1 MDGDPRDGAVPVDS
15 GSNGLAAGTV
25 AGASPRPDR
34 SEPGSA
40 SPAGFAGLSTDPS
53 VGGSK
58 QHLGL
63 AVVAQQETE
72 DDEPGDVDGSGN
84 GTQHRNAELA
94 AAAAAAAAM
103 PLDWKP
109 PPVPAGS
116 RHPQPPSADGERSTG
131 DGTPAATD
139 GSPAG
144 VAGLPTSHGAP
155 PPTAPPLP
163 ATPASSSK
171 SGGAM
176 KLGGGASMGPNISSA
191 PRGMGG
197 RHRHPEGGH
206 GDAAAATAGT
216 PASSSATQGPADD
229 FGDILAGGHGPTPTE
244 VASMEAVTEDGPDA
258 GVSMASVARQTSP
271 SPSSMEV
278 DSLLA
283 FPRGYGTPSPLPPAA
298 RVPPVAGRPSETAVE
313 AEEEMLSPRQPPT
326 AGGALSASR
335 DEPGA
340 WTGEEG
346 GGGAACP
353 RDRALLPQLPTGA
366 PPACSESD
374 REPQESGGSKES
386 LTPPQGVRASAEPI
400 AARSSSPLHP
410 PGPGGATGKVLNDF
424 ASPVAPVA
432 AEQGGAAIGDRPTG
446 RASVA
451 TPQGWLERDAAK
463 DATPRVGAGAAG
475 SDRTRSEAMD
485 AVKSV
490 GPPSLADSPV
500 RRAGKGQ
507 EDEAVESR
515 NNVVVQGAAAAGSE
529 PLLPPPQ
536 LAPSSAEARS
546 LSPGEV
552 TTPRATLDPVEGGV
566 DARLG
571 VEHAPSR
578 GGGGVQAMDVDGPQ
592 QQQQQQQPSSAG
604 MSGQQDRGFR
614 SLDGEVYTGA
624 FGSRASEGSAGGGDG
639 GAGDEATDGAAGR
652 VAGDVPGGSRPGQG
666 RDPPGRS
673 TEEKEGAGERSVRD
687 VPRGVA
693 GRRGRDAQPLS
704 GLAPGVVLPALE
716 GRASSEAA
724 PAQTSSSSPA
734 IPTPFEGNSVG
745 MLAAGAANPC
755 DFSGQSLA
763 DQLLADDPPEMMVVG
778 EGFPAGERTALVGG
792 GAPGA
797 SGGEAAVNAGGV
809 SALGRRTNGDEA
821 LAGPRRSST
830 AAEPAGTAAEPAGTA
845 ALDRQRVGL
854 KVGGGGEQPGW
865 AARAAGASSS
875 GGGGGAAPVGGFVP
889 RGKTTTAT
897 ASESVLNHGRRT
909 AAAPFDSSSSSRPA
923 DDATTTT
930 AQCFLPPEN
939 DTYAALLGLR
949 TPSSTSALAPLPPQ
963 PTTPASAPSPAFST
977 SSTAVIDMFGS
988 RMSAQAVSGVGGG
1001 GGGGDSAAGS
1011 TAALRGRLPI
1021 GRPELRHPSLQQQQ
1035 LQQLQQQQELR
1046 RRQQA
1051 AAAAEV
1057 GEFSSSFEAPAAAA
1071 AASVSGRRMS
1081 DVGARGFGGPSQAA
1095 VPRGAVSGRRP
1106 VQAAEETWRATGL
1119 TLPPATSTVTA
1130 AGGGDGSAHDRE
1142 RRLSG
1147 VSGESCGVHAMVS
1160 APLSSFGASP
1170 LAPQEAGA
1178 RGEGGRNGRG
1188 LSLQAVAQGP
1198 TASSSGAG
1206 LSPRFGGGAIG
1217 VNHFSDAPVA
1227 NTSYNSAQSFGGSGS
1242 TSPRGGAGLHA
1253 AGAGAGAAASSSSAI
1268 TPFPSASAPASSS
1281 SSSLANGGPMHR
1293 AVAAAGNSFA
1303 THTSRTLPPPLSMTP
1318 GVSAGSSPRQ
1328 APAGWRS
1335 GPPGGTS
1342 NDARVQQNSWLSNDG
1357 ANGGGGGG
1365 GISPRGFGQQPVA
1378 RGSHHQLQPHSA
1390 GFPPPAAV
1398 AARVGASVPTAEV
1411 TRIPSM
1417 PAFPAPERWT
1427 RPVCLPPTPPPSP
1440 PPEPEIPPPA
1450 PPVAAPPELD
1460 GGDGQAQEAAPAASG
1475 DSSSGPGAAACT
1487 GADDMDVEEEEAR
1500 RDGTEGSG
1508 DSRKQSSSSDTAEVD
1523 RSGGGGG
1530 ASEKEGK
1537 AAKER
1542 LQGEDDGRD
1551 HGVQEEKGGEREE
1564 SDEAAR
1570 RKAQGEKELAEKEA
1584 ASKAEAGAKR
1594 KARAAAAAAAEAA
1607 EAAAEKRARRLR
1619 VSLVLKRLREDAEER
1634 KRSGRLAQPRGG
1646 GAGAGAGAAAAL
1658 DDPAWAADEDPFQ
1671 EQEPVIAVPRLR
1683 GHEGKKAKARQD
1695 AGRSG
1700 EGAGGGPA
1708 EKGAGASGCPPLGQR
1723 RLQRRLGCARRHA
1736 ALAQHP
1742 GGAGLRLSTLL
1753 KADAPAEDPS
1763 RGGCA
1768 GGSSWLGARLARM
1781 RRVEGEEWAAWQR
1794 RVGEEEASNP
1804 GEAAGPPLPFGFVPR
1819 LVHRALGAYA
1829 LIRTFSRPFRLTPAS
1844 SVSFLRA
1851 LSLRLRTPLLDAI
1864 HCELLRR
1871 VLCLLRG
1878 RAGNWAKSSAA
1889 QRELDWKYLDQ
1900 VTWPAY
1906 FVEFVQ
1912 TMEEQRQREDAKAA
1926 AEAAAADA
1934 EQNGMMSVSEG
1945 EEEEDASL
1953 SGDSDGSSGKRRR
1966 RRRRRG
1972 GGNGGGSSSEEEE
1985 EEEEEEMDSLET
1997 LCLAFQAGE
2006 HHLLPLE
2013 MKVQALEYLVDRAM
2027 ECPWFEKEIDNRVR
2041 TPPEAFVVDADD
2053 GKVFDCVIC
2062 GQVGNLLCCD
2072 NCPRAYHP
2080 RCVGGKQGIDSVNW
2094 SCWECL
2100 IEDSARDGVRVPRV
2114 STSMGPVW
2122 VIGGYVFRPT
2132 PPPPPPSSRKKDGA
2146 GGGGGGGK
2154 SWEAAA
2160 EEAEEAE
2167 AAAIVKAAE
2176 QGGSNGNGS
2185 PEDRPGEAGSQDEDG
2200 VSEPSSPSAT
2210 TTRRAPAAGGDEGSG
2225 SEGKDSDSDG
2235 DGPSTARQVR
2245 VTRSRLKATTGEPEA
2260 SATTKPSSS
2269 SSSSSSASSSG
2280 SEDSES
2286 EASEAEKYAAKKAS
2300 SRKAPARVSRS
2311 RGSPPPKPAPSD
2323 VDEQGVE
2330 DAAVVASANK
2340 KSRASKGRASAA
2352 GRSGSDDDDDEAGG
2366 EAAEE
2371 ESPAGGGARDPGEE
2385 ASQEAEA
2392 YARAAAE
2399 RKAKAEARTKAAAEA
2414 KAAKEAE
2421 ARRKR
2426 EARQAAE
2433 RAAAEAAAEA
2443 KAKARALLIAS
2454 SNPLEYVN
2462 RYAKAVPCPGMPA
2475 HKEAAPPLELSQE
2488 SHFWHAWPLGAVGVP
2503 HPLLPG
2509 DPVANPAEGEGLV
2522 ACAHLEPVAR
2532 LLLQLEKSF
2541 GGLLFGTQWT
2551 SAWGLGGQWP
2561 MEVRA
2566 AGSVQ
2571 ALGRLAQELVEAL
2584 PARVFRESWQTP
2596 YELKVSRAYKT
2607 EVEAAKAAKAAREAA
2622 AEAQA
2627 RRVAAAAARELANRQ
2642 LAAEREE
2649 AAAVKAAAAAAA
2661 AEARAREEGGAADR
2675 NQTDTTGAQAG
2686 TWMANGVTFDDP
2698 SPPGSSIPGRRGSG
2712 SGLPPQPGAEPSPT
2726 AAEAAPGGSSGAP
2739 PADTDSAEYRS
2750 PKKQRRRSS
2759 RPSVPP
2765 VELVVSPASMSPLR
2779 SSRGKRKASMG
2790 GGRES
2795 FGVGAGGAGAGGG
2808 EDGDEDAVVP
2818 GDASMKSGLDHSKM
2832 SDAEFDRMLAD
2843 MEADRGSER
2852 GGGSGSKPAAQPHS
2866 FPPQGWASGRRS
2878 SAAGGSSRRRAGSSR
2893 RPAWPARW
2901 PGAAPTAPSRGSAT
2915 CPPRAPRAR
2924 PSTAPRFPCRRS
2936 GTRASHGAGA
2946 PPSSRFTSGVFR
2958 W

>member
-1 MDGDPRDGAVPVDS
+1 MDGDPRDGAVPVES
-15 GSNGLAAGTV
+15 GSNGLAAGTA
-25 AGASPRPDR
+25 AGASPRTGW
-34 SEPGSA
+34 SEPGSV
-40 SPAGFAGLSTDPS
+40 SPAGFTLLSSGPS

-63 AVVAQQETE
+63 AVVARQETK

-84 GTQHRNAELA
+84 GTQHHNADLA
-94 AAAAAAAAM
+94 ASAAM
-103 PLDWKP
+103 LMDGKP

-116 RHPQPPSADGERSTG
+116 RHPQPPSADGERLTG
-131 DGTPAATD
+131 DGTPAAAD

-144 VAGLPTSHGAP
+144 IAGLPISRGAP
-155 PPTAPPLP
+155 PPTAPPMP

-171 SGGAM
+171 SGGAIR
-176 KLGGGASMGPNISSA
+176 LGRGASMGPNTLSP

-197 RHRHPEGGH
+197 RHRRLEGGH
-206 GDAAAATAGT
+206 GDAARDSPPAAEASVAATAGT
-216 PASSSATQGPADD
+216 TASSSTTQGPADD
-229 FGDILAGGHGPTPTE
+229 FGDILASGHGPTLTALASVDDDRAA
-244 VASMEAVTEDGPDA
+244 VASRAAEGVVSTEAVNEDGPDA
-258 GVSMASVARQTSP
+258 GVSMASVTRRTSP

-283 FPRGYGTPSPLPPAA
+283 VPRGYGTPSPPPPAA
-298 RVPPVAGRPSETAVE
+298 PVPPPAGRPSETAIE
-313 AEEEMLSPRQPPT
+313 AEEEMLLPRQPPT
-326 AGGALSASR
+326 TGGALSVSR

-340 WTGEEG
+340 WTGEER
-346 GGGAACP
+346 GGGAASP
-353 RDRALLPQLPTGA
+353 RDRALLPQLLTAA
-366 PPACSESD
+366 PPARSESD
-374 REPQESGGSKES
+374 RPRQESGWSKES
-386 LTPPQGVRASAEPI
+386 RTPPQAVRSDAEPI

-410 PGPGGATGKVLNDF
+410 PGPGGATGEVLNDF
-424 ASPVAPVA
+424 ASPFAPVA

-451 TPQGWLERDAAK
+451 APQGWLERDAAK
-463 DATPRVGAGAAG
+463 RRPVDATPRVGAEAAS
-475 SDRTRSEAMD
+475 SDWTRSEAID

-500 RRAGKGQ
+500 RRAGMGQ
-507 EDEAVESR
+507 EEEGVESR
-515 NNVVVQGAAAAGSE
+515 DNMVARGVAAAGYE

-552 TTPRATLDPVEGGV
+552 TTPRATLDPVGDGV
-566 DARLG
+566 EARLG
-571 VEHAPSR
+571 VEKAPSR
-578 GGGGVQAMDVDGPQ
+578 GRGGVQAMDVDGPQ
-592 QQQQQQQPSSAG
+592 QQQQEQPPSAG

-624 FGSRASEGSAGGGDG
+624 FGSRAGEGSAGGGDG

-652 VAGDVPGGSRPGQG
+652 DAGDVPGGSRPGQG

-673 TEEKEGAGERSVRD
+673 SEGKEGAGEGPVGDVR
-687 VPRGVA
+687 RGVA

-704 GLAPGVVLPALE
+704 GLARGVVLPALE

-724 PAQTSSSSPA
+724 PAHTLSSSPTIA
-734 IPTPFEGNSVG
+734 TPFEGNHVG
-745 MLAAGAANPC
+745 MPAAGAANPC

-763 DQLLADDPPEMMVVG
+763 DQLLADDTPEMMAVD
-778 EGFPAGERTALVGG
+778 ETFPAGERTAFVGG

-797 SGGEAAVNAGGV
+797 SGGEAAVNAGVV
-809 SALGRRTNGDEA
+809 SALRRRANGDEA
-821 LAGPRRSST
+821 LAGPRRSS
-830 AAEPAGTAAEPAGTA
+830 TAAEPAGTA

-875 GGGGGAAPVGGFVP
+875 GGGGGAAAVGGFVP

-897 ASESVLNHGRRT
+897 ASESVLNHGPRT
-909 AAAPFDSSSSSRPA
+909 PAVPFDSSSSSLPA

-930 AQCFLPPEN
+930 AQSFLPPEN

-949 TPSSTSALAPLPPQ
+949 TPSSTSALAPPPPQ
-963 PTTPASAPSPAFST
+963 PTTPASAPSPPFST
-977 SSTAVIDMFGS
+977 SSTAVADIFGS
-988 RMSAQAVSGVGGG
+988 QMSTQAVSGVGGG
-1001 GGGGDSAAGS
+1001 GGSAAGN
-1011 TAALRGRLPI
+1011 TAALRGMLPI

-1035 LQQLQQQQELR
+1035 LQQLQQQQQQQQQELR

-1057 GEFSSSFEAPAAAA
+1057 GEFSSSFVAPAASA
-1071 AASVSGRRMS
+1071 AASVSGRRIS

-1095 VPRGAVSGRRP
+1095 VSKGAVSGRRP
-1106 VQAAEETWRATGL
+1106 VQAAEETWRGTGL

-1130 AGGGDGSAHDRE
+1130 AGGVDGSAHDRE

-1147 VSGESCGVHAMVS
+1147 VSGEASGVHAMGS

-1178 RGEGGRNGRG
+1178 RGGGVRNGRG
-1188 LSLQAVAQGP
+1188 LSLQAVAQGT

-1217 VNHFSDAPVA
+1217 VNQFSDASVA
-1227 NTSYNSAQSFGGSGS
+1227 NISYNSAQSFGGSGS
-1242 TSPRGGAGLHA
+1242 TSPRGRAGLHA
-1253 AGAGAGAAASSSSAI
+1253 SGAGAGAATSSSSAA
-1268 TPFPSASAPASSS
+1268 TPFPPVSAPAS

-1293 AVAAAGNSFA
+1293 AMAAAATGNSFA

-1335 GPPGGTS
+1335 GPPGGS
-1342 NDARVQQNSWLSNDG
+1342 SSDARVQQNSWLSNDG
-1357 ANGGGGGG
+1357 SSGGGGGG
-1365 GISPRGFGQQPVA
+1365 LSPRGFGQQQVA
-1378 RGSHHQLQPHSA
+1378 RGSHHQVQPHSA

-1398 AARVGASVPTAEV
+1398 AARIGVSVPTAEV

-1427 RPVCLPPTPPPSP
+1427 RPVFLPPTPPPSP
-1440 PPEPEIPPPA
+1440 PPEPEMPA
-1450 PPVAAPPELD
+1450 PPVAAPPELV
-1460 GGDGQAQEAAPAASG
+1460 GGDVQAQEAAPAASG
-1475 DSSSGPGAAACT
+1475 DSSSGPGADAGS
-1487 GADDMDVEEEEAR
+1487 GADAMDVDEEAR
-1500 RDGTEGSG
+1500 RDGTVGSG
-1508 DSRKQSSSSDTAEVD
+1508 DSGKQSSSSDTAEAG
-1523 RSGGGGG
+1523 RSGGDGG
-1530 ASEKEGK
+1530 ASEKEGE
-1537 AAKER
+1537 AAEER
-1542 LQGEDDGRD
+1542 SQSEDDGRD
-1551 HGVQEEKGGEREE
+1551 HGVEEEKGGEREE
-1564 SDEAAR
+1564 SDEATR
-1570 RKAQGEKELAEKEA
+1570 GKAQEEKELAEKEA
-1584 ASKAEAGAKR
+1584 VSKAEADAPR
-1594 KARAAAAAAAEAA
+1594 KARAAAAAAAEV
-1607 EAAAEKRARRLR
+1607 AAEKRARRLR

-1658 DDPAWAADEDPFQ
+1658 DDPSWAAEEDPFQ
-1671 EQEPVIAVPRLR
+1671 EQEPIIAVPRLR
-1683 GHEGKKAKARQD
+1683 GLEGKKAKARRD
-1695 AGRSG
+1695 AGGSG

-1708 EKGAGASGCPPLGQR
+1708 EKDAGASGCPPLGQR

-1753 KADAPAEDPS
+1753 KADTPAEDPS

-1794 RVGEEEASNP
+1794 RIGGEEASNP

-1819 LVHRALGAYA
+1819 LAHRALGAYA

-1878 RAGNWAKSSAA
+1878 RSGNWAKSSAA
-1889 QRELDWKYLDQ
+1889 QQELDWKYLDQ

-1934 EQNGMMSVSEG
+1934 EQDGMMSVSEG
-1945 EEEEDASL
+1945 EEEEDASS
-1953 SGDSDGSSGKRRR
+1953 SGDSDGSSAKRRRRR

-1972 GGNGGGSSSEEEE
+1972 GGSGVSSGSEEDEEEE
-1985 EEEEEEMDSLET
+1985 EEERDSLET

-2132 PPPPPPSSRKKDGA
+2132 PPPPMSHKKGGA

-2160 EEAEEAE
+2160 KEAEEAE

-2176 QGGSNGNGS
+2176 QGGSN
-2185 PEDRPGEAGSQDEDG
+2185 
-2200 VSEPSSPSAT
+2200 
-2210 TTRRAPAAGGDEGSG
+2210 
-2225 SEGKDSDSDG
+2225 
-2235 DGPSTARQVR
+2235 
-2245 VTRSRLKATTGEPEA
+2245 
-2260 SATTKPSSS
+2260 
-2269 SSSSSSASSSG
+2269 
-2280 SEDSES
+2280 
-2286 EASEAEKYAAKKAS
+2286 
-2300 SRKAPARVSRS
+2300 
-2311 RGSPPPKPAPSD
+2311 
-2323 VDEQGVE
+2323 
-2330 DAAVVASANK
+2330 
-2340 KSRASKGRASAA
+2340 
-2352 GRSGSDDDDDEAGG
+2352 
-2366 EAAEE
+2366 
-2371 ESPAGGGARDPGEE
+2371 
-2385 ASQEAEA
+2385 
-2392 YARAAAE
+2392 
-2399 RKAKAEARTKAAAEA
+2399 
-2414 KAAKEAE
+2414 
-2421 ARRKR
+2421 
-2426 EARQAAE
+2426 
-2433 RAAAEAAAEA
+2433 
-2443 KAKARALLIAS
+2443 
-2454 SNPLEYVN
+2454 
-2462 RYAKAVPCPGMPA
+2462 VP
-2475 HKEAAPPLELSQE
+2475 
-2488 SHFWHAWPLGAVGVP
+2488 
-2503 HPLLPG
+2503 
-2509 DPVANPAEGEGLV
+2509 
-2522 ACAHLEPVAR
+2522 
-2532 LLLQLEKSF
+2532 
-2541 GGLLFGTQWT
+2541 
-2551 SAWGLGGQWP
+2551 
-2561 MEVRA
+2561 
-2566 AGSVQ
+2566 
-2571 ALGRLAQELVEAL
+2571 
-2584 PARVFRESWQTP
+2584 
-2596 YELKVSRAYKT
+2596 
-2607 EVEAAKAAKAAREAA
+2607 
-2622 AEAQA
+2622 
-2627 RRVAAAAARELANRQ
+2627 
-2642 LAAEREE
+2642 
-2649 AAAVKAAAAAAA
+2649 
-2661 AEARAREEGGAADR
+2661 
-2675 NQTDTTGAQAG
+2675 
-2686 TWMANGVTFDDP
+2686 
-2698 SPPGSSIPGRRGSG
+2698 
-2712 SGLPPQPGAEPSPT
+2712 
-2726 AAEAAPGGSSGAP
+2726 
-2739 PADTDSAEYRS
+2739 
-2750 PKKQRRRSS
+2750 
-2759 RPSVPP
+2759 
-2765 VELVVSPASMSPLR
+2765 
-2779 SSRGKRKASMG
+2779 
-2790 GGRES
+2790 
-2795 FGVGAGGAGAGGG
+2795 
-2808 EDGDEDAVVP
+2808 
-2818 GDASMKSGLDHSKM
+2818 
-2832 SDAEFDRMLAD
+2832 
-2843 MEADRGSER
+2843 
-2852 GGGSGSKPAAQPHS
+2852 
-2866 FPPQGWASGRRS
+2866 
-2878 SAAGGSSRRRAGSSR
+2878 
-2893 RPAWPARW
+2893 
-2901 PGAAPTAPSRGSAT
+2901 
-2915 CPPRAPRAR
+2915 
-2924 PSTAPRFPCRRS
+2924 
-2936 GTRASHGAGA
+2936 
-2946 PPSSRFTSGVFR
+2946 
-2958 W
+2958 

>member
-15 GSNGLAAGTV
+15 RSNGLAVGTA

-34 SEPGSA
+34 SEPGSV
-40 SPAGFAGLSTDPS
+40 SPAGFAGLSASDPS

-63 AVVAQQETE
+63 AVVAQQETR
-72 DDEPGDVDGSGN
+72 DDEPGDVDCSGN
-84 GTQHRNAELA
+84 GTQHYNADLA
-94 AAAAAAAAM
+94 ASAAM
-103 PLDWKP
+103 PMDGKP
-109 PPVPAGS
+109 PPAPAGS
-116 RHPQPPSADGERSTG
+116 RHPQQPSADGERLTG
-131 DGTPAATD
+131 DGTPAATA

-144 VAGLPTSHGAP
+144 ISGLPTSRGAP

-163 ATPASSSK
+163 ATPASFSK
-171 SGGAM
+171 SGGAI
-176 KLGGGASMGPNISSA
+176 KLGGGASMGPNTLSP

-197 RHRHPEGGH
+197 GHRHLDGGH
-206 GDAAAATAGT
+206 GDAASDSPPAAEASVAATAGT
-216 PASSSATQGPADD
+216 TASSSTTQGPADD
-229 FGDILAGGHGPTPTE
+229 FGDILASGHGPTPTVLASGDDDRAAVVSRAAE
-244 VASMEAVTEDGPDA
+244 GVVSMEAENEDGPDA

-271 SPSSMEV
+271 SPLSMEV

-283 FPRGYGTPSPLPPAA
+283 VPRGYGTPSPPPPAA
-298 RVPPVAGRPSETAVE
+298 PVPPPAGRPSETAVE
-313 AEEEMLSPRQPPT
+313 AEEEMLLPRQPPT

-340 WTGEEG
+340 WTEEER
-346 GGGAACP
+346 GGGAASP
-353 RDRALLPQLPTGA
+353 RDRALLPQLPTAA

-374 REPQESGGSKES
+374 RPPQDSGGSKEPR
-386 LTPPQGVRASAEPI
+386 TPPQGVRSGAEPI

-410 PGPGGATGKVLNDF
+410 PAPGGATGRVLNDF
-424 ASPVAPVA
+424 ASPLAPVA
-432 AEQGGAAIGDRPTG
+432 AEEGGAAIGDRPTA

-451 TPQGWLERDAAK
+451 APQGWLERDAAK
-463 DATPRVGAGAAG
+463 RRPVDAAPRVGAGAAG
-475 SDRTRSEAMD
+475 SDRTRSEAID

-500 RRAGKGQ
+500 RRAGMGH
-507 EDEAVESR
+507 EEEAVESR
-515 NNVVVQGAAAAGSE
+515 NNMVARGVAAAGNE

-536 LAPSSAEARS
+536 LAPSSAAARS

-552 TTPRATLDPVEGGV
+552 TTPRATLDPVGVGV

-571 VEHAPSR
+571 VEQAPSR
-578 GGGGVQAMDVDGPQ
+578 GGGGVQAMDFDGPQ
-592 QQQQQQQPSSAG
+592 QQQQQQQQQEQQPPSAE

-624 FGSRASEGSAGGGDG
+624 FGSRAGEGSAGGGDG
-639 GAGDEATDGAAGR
+639 GAGDEATDGAAG
-652 VAGDVPGGSRPGQG
+652 VTGDVPGGSRPGQG
-666 RDPPGRS
+666 RDPPFRS
-673 TEEKEGAGERSVRD
+673 SEGKEGAGEGPVGD

-693 GRRGRDAQPLS
+693 GRRGRDARPLS

-724 PAQTSSSSPA
+724 LAQTPSSSPTIA
-734 IPTPFEGNSVG
+734 TPFEGNPVG
-745 MLAAGAANPC
+745 MLAAGAANSC

-763 DQLLADDPPEMMVVG
+763 DQLLADDPPEMIAVD
-778 EGFPAGERTALVGG
+778 ETFPAGERIALVGG

-797 SGGEAAVNAGGV
+797 SGGEAAVNARGV
-809 SALGRRTNGDEA
+809 SALGRRTNGDEP
-821 LAGPRRSST
+821 LAGPTRSST
-830 AAEPAGTAAEPAGTA
+830 AAEPAGTAAS
-845 ALDRQRVGL
+845 DRQRVGL

-875 GGGGGAAPVGGFVP
+875 GGGGGAAAVGGFVP

-897 ASESVLNHGRRT
+897 SSEGVLNHGPRT
-909 AAAPFDSSSSSRPA
+909 PAAPFDSSSSSRPA

-930 AQCFLPPEN
+930 AQSFLPPEN

-949 TPSSTSALAPLPPQ
+949 TPSSTSALAPPLPQ
-963 PTTPASAPSPAFST
+963 PTTPASAPSPPFST
-977 SSTAVIDMFGS
+977 SSTAVAGIFGS

-1001 GGGGDSAAGS
+1001 GGGGGSAARN
-1011 TAALRGRLPI
+1011 TVAPRGMLPI
-1021 GRPELRHPSLQQQQ
+1021 GRPELRHLSLQQQQ
-1035 LQQLQQQQELR
+1035 RQQRQQLLQQQQQQQELR

-1057 GEFSSSFEAPAAAA
+1057 GEFSSSFVAPAASA
-1071 AASVSGRRMS
+1071 AASVSGRRES
-1081 DVGARGFGGPSQAA
+1081 DVGVRGFGGPSQAG
-1095 VPRGAVSGRRP
+1095 VPKGAVSGRRP
-1106 VQAAEETWRATGL
+1106 VQAAEETWGGTGL

-1130 AGGGDGSAHDRE
+1130 AGSGDGS
-1142 RRLSG
+1142 
-1147 VSGESCGVHAMVS
+1147 VHAMNS
-1160 APLSSFGASP
+1160 APPSSFGGSP

-1178 RGEGGRNGRG
+1178 RAGGVRNGRG

-1198 TASSSGAG
+1198 AASSSGAG
-1206 LSPRFGGGAIG
+1206 LSPRLGGGAIG
-1217 VNHFSDAPVA
+1217 VNQFSDAPMA
-1227 NTSYNSAQSFGGSGS
+1227 NISYNSAQSFGGSGS
-1242 TSPRGGAGLHA
+1242 TSPRGRAGLHTSR
-1253 AGAGAGAAASSSSAI
+1253 AGAGAATSSSSAA
-1268 TPFPSASAPASSS
+1268 TPFPPASAPASSS
-1281 SSSLANGGPMHR
+1281 SSSLANGGLMHR
-1293 AVAAAGNSFA
+1293 AVAAAAAAGNSFA

-1335 GPPGGTS
+1335 GPPGGSS
-1342 NDARVQQNSWLSNDG
+1342 NDARVQPNSWLSNDCSS
-1357 ANGGGGGG
+1357 GGGGG

-1378 RGSHHQLQPHSA
+1378 RGSHNQVQPHSA

-1398 AARVGASVPTAEV
+1398 AARRGVSVPTAEV

-1427 RPVCLPPTPPPSP
+1427 RPVFLPPTPPPSP
-1440 PPEPEIPPPA
+1440 PPEPEMPE

-1460 GGDGQAQEAAPAASG
+1460 GGDVQAQEAAPAASG
-1475 DSSSGPGAAACT
+1475 DSSSGPGAAAGS
-1487 GADDMDVEEEEAR
+1487 GADAMDVDEEAR
-1500 RDGTEGSG
+1500 RDGTVGSG
-1508 DSRKQSSSSDTAEVD
+1508 DSRKQSSSSDTAEAG
-1523 RSGGGGG
+1523 RSGGDGG
-1530 ASEKEGK
+1530 ASEKKGE
-1537 AAKER
+1537 AAEER
-1542 LQGEDDGRD
+1542 SQSEDGGRD
-1551 HGVQEEKGGEREE
+1551 RGVEEGKGGEREE
-1564 SDEAAR
+1564 SDEATR
-1570 RKAQGEKELAEKEA
+1570 GKAQEEKELAEREA
-1584 ASKAEAGAKR
+1584 ASKAEADAKR
-1594 KARAAAAAAAEAA
+1594 KARA
-1607 EAAAEKRARRLR
+1607 AAAEKRARRLR
-1619 VSLVLKRLREDAEER
+1619 VSLVLKRLRQDAEER
-1634 KRSGRLAQPRGG
+1634 KRSGRLVQPRGG

-1658 DDPAWAADEDPFQ
+1658 DDPAWAAEEDPFQ

-1683 GHEGKKAKARQD
+1683 GPEGKKAKARWD
-1695 AGRSG
+1695 AGGSA

-1708 EKGAGASGCPPLGQR
+1708 EMDAGASGCPPLGQR

-1753 KADAPAEDPS
+1753 KADAPAEDSS

-1768 GGSSWLGARLARM
+1768 GGSSWLGTRLARM

-1878 RAGNWAKSSAA
+1878 RSGNWAKSSAA
-1889 QRELDWKYLDQ
+1889 QQELDWKYLDQ

-1906 FVEFVQ
+1906 FVEFVR

-1934 EQNGMMSVSEG
+1934 EQDGIMSVSEG

-1953 SGDSDGSSGKRRR
+1953 SGDSDGSSAKRRR
-1966 RRRRRG
+1966 RQ
-1972 GGNGGGSSSEEEE
+1972 GGSGGCSGSEEEE
-1985 EEEEEEMDSLET
+1985 EEEERDSLET

-2132 PPPPPPSSRKKDGA
+2132 PPPPSSHKKDGA

-2160 EEAEEAE
+2160 KEAEEAE

-2176 QGGSNGNGS
+2176 QAAAAAAAAQGDGS
-2185 PEDRPGEAGSQDEDG
+2185 PEDRPGERGSQDDDG
-2200 VSEPSSPSAT
+2200 VLEPSSPSVT
-2210 TTRRAPAAGGDEGSG
+2210 TTGRMPAAGDDEGSG
-2225 SEGKDSDSDG
+2225 SEGKDSDSDD
-2235 DGPSTARQVR
+2235 DGASPVRQVR

-2269 SSSSSSASSSG
+2269 SSASSSG

-2286 EASEAEKYAAKKAS
+2286 EASEAEKYAAQKAS

-2311 RGSPPPKPAPSD
+2311 RGSPPPKPLPSD
-2323 VDEQGVE
+2323 VDGQGVE
-2330 DAAVVASANK
+2330 DAAVVASADK
-2340 KSRASKGRASAA
+2340 ESRAGKGRASAA
-2352 GRSGSDDDDDEAGG
+2352 GRSASDDDDDEASG
-2366 EAAEE
+2366 EAAE
-2371 ESPAGGGARDPGEE
+2371 ESPAGGGSRGVGEE
-2385 ASQEAEA
+2385 AAEEAEA

-2399 RKAKAEARTKAAAEA
+2399 RKAKAEARTKAAADA

-2433 RAAAEAAAEA
+2433 RAAAKAAAEA

-2462 RYAKAVPCPGMPA
+2462 RYAKAAPCPGMPA

-2488 SHFWHAWPLGAVGVP
+2488 SHFWHAWPLGAVGGP

-2532 LLLQLEKSF
+2532 LLLQLQKSF

-2627 RRVAAAAARELANRQ
+2627 RRVAAKAARDLANRQ

-2649 AAAVKAAAAAAA
+2649 AAATKAAAAAAA
-2661 AEARAREEGGAADR
+2661 ATEATAREEGGAADR

-2686 TWMANGVTFDDP
+2686 AWMANGVTFDDP
-2698 SPPGSSIPGRRGSG
+2698 SPPGSSVHGRRGSG
-2712 SGLPPQPGAEPSPT
+2712 SGLPPQPGGEPSPT
-2726 AAEAAPGGSSGAP
+2726 AAEAAAGGSSGAP
-2739 PADTDSAEYRS
+2739 PADADSAEYRS

-2795 FGVGAGGAGAGGG
+2795 FGVGAGGGGAGAG
-2808 EDGDEDAVVP
+2808 EDGDEDAVMP
-2818 GDASMKSGLDHSKM
+2818 ADASMKSGLDHSKM

-2852 GGGSGSKPAAQPHS
+2852 GS
-2866 FPPQGWASGRRS
+2866 
-2878 SAAGGSSRRRAGSSR
+2878 
-2893 RPAWPARW
+2893 
-2901 PGAAPTAPSRGSAT
+2901 
-2915 CPPRAPRAR
+2915 
-2924 PSTAPRFPCRRS
+2924 
-2936 GTRASHGAGA
+2936 
-2946 PPSSRFTSGVFR
+2946 
-2958 W
+2958 